1 LRKVVALFCL
11 LYFLGNL
18 IIPGSIL
25 IGAKGLR
32 EGFSPAIAPAGSP

>member
-1 LRKVVALFCL
+1 MVSWFCL

-32 EGFSPAIAPAGSP
+32 EGFRPTETRAAQP